1 MSSHEI
7 RSLLFFGALALMFIL
22 VARAGTNLW
31 HRRYCRCFKKHCD
44 GGYPFDLYIAIEY
57 FFIDVAIQS
66 VFFLLLRW
74 YVALICW
81 AVSLVP
87 MWLIAKKPAVLHHLF
102 NRAYQKKA
110 EKLAPLIHAM
120 QTEEDTSRTTS
131 FSSSV
136 FGPRIKNTLHHIN
149 WFEGHL
155 CCLALLLIP
164 VLCDLMPWVNYAAP
178 TGTVAQTILDY
189 ITMLSFLAVI
199 YVIGLF
205 AFAIPI
211 RVENWR
217 RIWYFVFGL
226 IALGFFVLGIVIKC
240 LQ

>member
-1 MSSHEI
+1 MSSREI

-57 FFIDVAIQS
+57 FFIDIAIQS

-74 YVALICW
+74 WVALICW
-81 AVSLVP
+81 AVSVVP
-87 MWLIAKKPAVLHHLF
+87 MWLIAKRPAVLYRLF
-102 NRAYQKKA
+102 DRAYQKKA
-110 EKLAPLIHAM
+110 EKLAPL
-120 QTEEDTSRTTS
+120 TRKPSNVEDTSSTTS
-131 FSSSV
+131 FSSPV
-136 FGPRIKNTLHHIN
+136 FGPRMKNEYYLVN

-164 VLCDLMPWVNYAAP
+164 VLCDLIPWVNYATP
-178 TGTVAQTILDY
+178 TGTGAQMMLDY
-189 ITMLSFLAVI
+189 ITMPSFLAAV